1 MKYILAAL
9 LLGGFFNMSSIHGV
23 SYPIGSVIAI
33 VIMGAWLK
41 NTIDNHFAKLNE
53 QNKTANTDETNTK
66 DC

>member
-9 LLGGFFNMSSIHGV
+9 LLGGFFNMTSINGI

-33 VIMGAWLK
+33 VIMGVWIK
-41 NTIDNHFAKLNE
+41 RTIDDHFARLNNQTE
-53 QNKTANTDETNTK
+53 TKNHDETNIK

>member
-9 LLGGFFNMSSIHGV
+9 LLGGFFNTTSINGI

-33 VIMGAWLK
+33 VIMGVWIK
-41 NTIDNHFAKLNE
+41 HTIDEHFAKLHN
-53 QNKTANTDETNTK
+53 QDKTAKYDETNIK